1 MSVCAF
7 TGHRVLANT
16 DFDELLLERVIENL
30 IKTGTKRFLCGMA
43 IGFDLKCAQAV
54 AALKGKYDIELVAYL
69 PCANQSERFSDKN
82 KRLYNEMLSAC
93 DEVIILEPEY
103 VRGCMQKRD
112 RYLVDNCDVLVSFLR
127 RNSGGTHYTVNY
139 AKKLNKKIIS
149 L

>member
-1 MSVCAF
+1 MRVCAF
-7 TGHRVLANT
+7 TGHRNLADT

-30 IKTGTKRFLCGMA
+30 IRNGTKRFLCGMA

-54 AALKGKYDIELVAYL
+54 AVLKAKYDVELVACL
-69 PCANQSERFSDKN
+69 PCANQSERFSEKN
-82 KRLYNEMLSAC
+82 KQLYNKMISAS
-93 DEVIILEPEY
+93 DEVIVLEPVY
-103 VRGCMQKRD
+103 KSGCMQRRD

-139 AKKLNKKIIS
+139 AKKTGKKIIE

>member
-1 MSVCAF
+1 MRVCAF

-43 IGFDLKCAQAV
+43 IGFDLKCAQTV
-54 AALKGKYDIELVAYL
+54 AILKKKYDIELVACL
-69 PCANQSERFSDKN
+69 PCANQAERFSEKN
-82 KRLYNEMLSAC
+82 KQLYNEMLSAC
-93 DEVIILEPEY
+93 DEVITLDTEY
-103 VRGCMQKRD
+103 RRGCMHRRD

-127 RNSGGTHYTVNY
+127 RSSGGTYYTVNY
-139 AKKLNKKIIS
+139 AKKTEKKIIE